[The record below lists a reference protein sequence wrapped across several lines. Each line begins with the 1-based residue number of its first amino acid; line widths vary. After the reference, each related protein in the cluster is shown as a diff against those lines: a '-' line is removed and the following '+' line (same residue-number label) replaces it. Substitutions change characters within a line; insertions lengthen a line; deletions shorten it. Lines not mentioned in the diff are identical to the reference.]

1 MVDSEQDADYI
12 HRYPQKVQDI
22 VPKEKQIYFKCKK
35 KLNKSIVIFSESWI
49 DLLSYKIY
57 GKKKCVQKKEYCK
70 IRYFHC
76 SSSEICSP
84 NRNETSEQSEMYVH
98 IVPHK
103 KTLWKIRDYVAI
115 V

>member
-22 VPKEKQIYFKCKK
+22 VPKESKFILNVRKSKK
-35 KLNKSIVIFSESWI
+35 KSIVI
-49 DLLSYKIY
+49 DLLSYKILY
-57 GKKKCVQKKEYCK
+57 MVKKKCVQKKEYCK

-76 SSSEICSP
+76 SSSEICSS

-103 KTLWKIRDYVAI
+103 KTL
-115 V
+115 

>member
-35 KLNKSIVIFSESWI
+35 KFKKIYCSIQW
-49 DLLSYKIY
+49 DLLSYKILY
-57 GKKKCVQKKEYCK
+57 MVKKKCVQKKEYCK

-76 SSSEICSP
+76 SSSEICSS
-84 NRNETSEQSEMYVH
+84 NRNETSEQSEMY
-98 IVPHK
+98 IYCSS
-103 KTLWKIRDYVAI
+103 T
-115 V
+115 